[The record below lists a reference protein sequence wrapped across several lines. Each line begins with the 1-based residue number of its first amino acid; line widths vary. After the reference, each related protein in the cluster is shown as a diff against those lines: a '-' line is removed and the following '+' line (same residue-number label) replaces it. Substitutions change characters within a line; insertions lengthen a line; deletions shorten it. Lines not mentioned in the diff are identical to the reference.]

1 MIRLRYL
8 LLSVLLLTLA
18 VASRAQEGTFSLQLS
33 NPQVKAIAQDAD
45 GYIWFGTARGLNRY
59 NGTSYTTYYASGAEG
74 SLNNDNILSLCQD
87 SDGTL
92 WIGTECGLNWYRDG
106 RFHHMNS
113 TVFDPVDHIEEVDAQ
128 SIAFSSKSGRF
139 RMDKDQFTILDYY
152 RLQDATNTL
161 ATGDRALVFMDRE
174 GGLWKA
180 DDENGWTYTAA
191 RAPFR
196 TLVLAGKDE
205 RVSHLT
211 PDLEGNL
218 WLRIG
223 ERLTCIDPKTGEI
236 LYQDKDHQCN
246 GVFLNREGRL
256 LVLMDNRMVMN
267 CEVKGGKP
275 ITRDSGG
282 GRNTIFSISV
292 DGRGRIWTSG
302 VDSIAR
308 VNPDRT
314 VQRFHVSEPFSYF
327 LPSPGDGRNFVVGLR
342 DGLMEVKAD
351 GTVAPFGVDG
361 TGFQNVS
368 ALIMARDGTFWMGT
382 YNDGIIHYDEAAGKV
397 ERFQMPSGTVD
408 GSIKSILQDRDGYI
422 WASTATHITR
432 YDPWKREFS
441 SLSDSR
447 YRNGSFYDLLS
458 AARGPDG
465 LLYFG
470 GSGGITVV
478 DPAAFQPSTGEIPLR
493 IEALSVNDRPLP
505 EKTESLRLEHGENTL
520 SIRIAGIDFR
530 SGSLLEYAWRLDGYD
545 DDWHEGG
552 AVPTAIYTQV
562 PPGHYVFRARVRE
575 QNGPWSSSAIALP
588 VTIRPAPWASP
599 WAKALYWI
607 LGLGLLGTALWTF
620 IRFRTQKDRL
630 ALSAQREELKQQH
643 IDFMTNISHE
653 FRTPLSMIYAPA
665 KELEKAALTP
675 RNRELASLISR
686 NAERLRALAEQL
698 LKNQGGREER
708 ESLRIRQNDL
718 AVLLRSMTD
727 MFRYAATEK
736 GLEITTE
743 MPDSFLCWFDTEKV
757 SKVFGN
763 LMSNAVKYT
772 PEGGHIRVVLE
783 KSGENAVVSVQ
794 DDGIGVAPDKRE
806 RIFDRFERLGAENT
820 AVQGSGIGL
829 NYARNLAQLH
839 KGTLVY
845 EPNEPKGS
853 IFRFTIP
860 VDESTYPDDIA
871 FNDREETPELF
882 ARPGDGG
889 KEQTIL
895 IAEDSTEIRLF
906 LNDLFRSDYNVL
918 LASDGLTAE
927 DHLKLTIPDLVLS
940 DVIMP
945 GKTGYALCADV
956 KGNPDWNHVP
966 VILLTAKADAE
977 SSVEGMKAGADAY
990 VSKPFDPDVLKATV
1004 ESILRNRRLLQ
1015 QKVRDLTG
1023 TDLVNPEKTKEAR
1036 LSPADSAL
1044 LRKVQE
1050 YLDANLDNQD
1060 ADIAEMAR
1068 ELGMSYSSLYAK
1080 IKALTGETPKAY
1092 VTSYRMN
1099 IARELLL
1106 QGWNVSETADKVG
1119 SSSPS
1124 AFSREF
1130 KSHFG
1135 YPPSQVTAGGA
1146 ERSR

>member
-1 MIRLRYL
+1 MLRLRYL
-8 LLSVLLLTLA
+8 TISVFLLALA
-18 VASRAQEGTFSLQLS
+18 FTGRAQEGTFSLQLS

-59 NGTSYTTYYASGAEG
+59 NGTSYTTYYASGSDG

-139 RMDKDQFTILDYY
+139 RMDKNQFTILDYIRY
-152 RLQDATNTL
+152 DGSDDPVYNDHRKPSFT
-161 ATGDRALVFMDRE
+161 DRE
-174 GGLWKA
+174 GGLWQA
-180 DDENGWTYTAA
+180 DEANGWTYSAA
-191 RAPFR
+191 GQPFR
-196 TLVLAGKDE
+196 FLELAGADA
-205 RVSHLT
+205 RISHIT
-211 PDLEGNL
+211 PDREGNL

-223 ERLTCIDPKTGEI
+223 SSLTCVSPVTGDI
-236 LYQDKDHQCN
+236 LWQDKDHIC
-246 GVFLNREGRL
+246 GGIFLNREGN
-256 LVLMDNRMVMN
+256 LVALMDNRTIVN
-267 CEVKGGKP
+267 YELGKGALRS
-275 ITRDSGG
+275 RDSGG
-282 GRNTIFSISV
+282 GQNTVFSFSVCANGTIWLSGIDELVKVDRNRTST
-292 DGRGRIWTSG
+292 RIE
-302 VDSIAR
+302 V
-308 VNPDRT
+308 P
-314 VQRFHVSEPFSYF
+314 EPFSY
-327 LPSPGDGRNFVVGLR
+327 LMPSPGDNRNFIVGLQ
-342 DGLMEVKAD
+342 DGMLEVLPD
-351 GTVAPFGVDG
+351 GTRKPFGGDEK
-361 TGFQNVS
+361 GFLNVS

-382 YNDGIIHYDEAAGKV
+382 YNDGIIHYDQANGQV
-397 ERFQMPSGTVD
+397 DRFGGGD
-408 GSIKSILQDRDGYI
+408 IKSIVQDNDGYI
-422 WASTATHITR
+422 WMSTATHITR
-432 YDPWKREFS
+432 YDPWSHVFS
-441 SLSDSR
+441 TLFDSH
-447 YRNGSFYDLLS
+447 YRDGRFYDIIS
-458 AARGPDG
+458 AAKGPDG
-465 LLYFG
+465 KLYFG

-478 DPAAFQPSTGEIPLR
+478 DPAAFRPTARQIPLR
-493 IEALSVNDRPLP
+493 IESIAVNGHSYPGNTEALDLDHQDNDLSV
-505 EKTESLRLEHGENTL
+505 
-520 SIRIAGIDFR
+520 RIAGIDFQT
-530 SGSLLEYAWRLDGYD
+530 GSLLNYEWMLEGYE
-545 DDWHEGG
+545 DDWHSGS
-552 AVPTAIYTQV
+552 VTPTAVYTHI
-562 PPGHYVFRARVRE
+562 PPGRYTFRARVRE
-575 QNGPWSSSAIALP
+575 ENADWSASVIALP
-588 VTIRPAPWASP
+588 VTIHPSPWASP

-783 KSGENAVVSVQ
+783 KAGENAVVSVQ

-1023 TDLVNPEKTKEAR
+1023 SDLVNPEKTEEAR

-1050 YLDANLDNQD
+1050 YLDDNLDNPD

-1119 SSSPS
+1119 SSSAS
-1124 AFSREF
+1124 TFSREF

-1135 YPPSQVTAGGA
+1135 YPPSQVK
-1146 ERSR
+1146 SS